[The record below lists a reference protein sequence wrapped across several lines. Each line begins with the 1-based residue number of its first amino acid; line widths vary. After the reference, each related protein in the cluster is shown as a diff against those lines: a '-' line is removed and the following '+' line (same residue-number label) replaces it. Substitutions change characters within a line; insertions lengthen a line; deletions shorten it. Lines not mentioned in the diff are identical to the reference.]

1 MFTVGSTVS
10 RSSWTTH
17 EHGTVDLVNIDLT
30 DDDVEYVLGLLGY
43 RPYIESAPLI
53 EKIKEAKERSDGV

>member
-1 MFTVGSTVS
+1 MGS
-10 RSSWTTH
+10 
-17 EHGTVDLVNIDLT
+17 VNIDLT

-53 EKIKEAKERSDGV
+53 EKIKEAKEQSDGV